1 MCVLDCVQL
10 VLPDY
15 SYGNSSFAQ
24 TIYPNAY
31 QFTRRILVDGV
42 VAKD

>member
-1 MCVLDCVQL
+1 MCILEYAQL

-15 SYGNSSFAQ
+15 SYGNSSFPQ

-31 QFTRRILVDGV
+31 QFTRRILVNWV